1 MATAVR
7 ICAVTASL
15 LLIASFAL
23 FGIDQAQ
30 EGSDGQIRAVSGDAV
45 PPRSPGPIDQPSPS
59 APVEQVRERV
69 HTSARE
75 LIDDANDVLVAP
87 FASIVTSRD
96 PWPPRMVSGG
106 LALLLFGLGGMLLAN
121 VLPRPRHEVT
131 DWREATS

>member
-1 MATAVR
+1 MATVVR

-30 EGSDGQIRAVSGDAV
+30 EGSDTQIRAVSGAGV
-45 PPRSPGPIDQPSPS
+45 PARSPGPIDQPSPS